1 MTSKSHD
8 LPLSHLRLKKTAY
21 ALVLAGLVSLGG
33 CSSSDT
39 PPAAAAAAA
48 AAVVSGNV
56 GSAAAAAGSASK
68 AAVIAGATISVGLY
82 TKTDVQVD
90 LQTQISNA
98 AGGYELTV
106 SDPEGKLADGG
117 YLVVTVQRDGFAD
130 YSNRID
136 FDTLPERLE
145 MPEATLSTVV
155 TSVTNVG
162 SVLTASASNGSFVMG
177 IMRMKDG
184 SRKAMAGSQYL
195 AAKAAG
201 GDPDL
206 EINIPSS
213 SLPGVDSVRGQM
225 QSFDSS
231 NATDARSFPGAYR
244 DTDGNSIVSLGFD
257 YMNLTDGDTGQN
269 LGQVAQAARAASG
282 LRKAAINWTNPSIV
296 TRYLPQ
302 GSASNLLQDACNDPD
317 KADIPIADTTSDC
330 AAMRKAYDDGSP
342 TRDNMMGDEARDG
355 FQVPIY
361 TYTPAN
367 GVWEL
372 FGIGTL
378 VKDYNGNA
386 SSMLTYSE
394 VPDSNTDGV
403 KNAADFRAYAATNQL
418 NVRIYVTNETFQR
431 QYWNLDYPLL
441 FSQPVTLCVQGKVT
455 RSDTDAAMAG
465 VYLSFSDNDRPQ
477 TFTYGSGATDA
488 DGNYKVSVVLQSE
501 ASDSATDR
509 TGTLSYYDSLGQS
522 NEQVDTDVNTSPN
535 CATQNISIT
544 PPALATVRGRVLD
557 RNGAPKPGE
566 WVWGQGGGRYFST
579 TTGTDGRFRAE
590 VRQQTAYSLSFGNS
604 GLSGGSFNANGT
616 VGGQE
621 STDTTTEVVLDD
633 LTTINRAPYAYGYPY
648 SSGMRL
654 KGAATTAMTRLYL
667 WGYDYDG
674 DFPVSWQVLNGATC
688 NEDGVF
694 SGGTAVAG
702 LNGQFTSNAYNT
714 TQDITLP
721 QGNHNLVLG
730 LTDSAGKQG
739 CSSLGAVNVWPALA
753 NRAPVVSW
761 LTADQGAYN
770 QGATM
775 TFTGYA
781 YDPDGDAITGAWTF
795 TPDMTSCTVTPDESG
810 LYPTI
815 TCTAPNADTPL
826 TARWTVSDG
835 ALSSS
840 RTIQVQVGT
849 PPSDLNV
856 TVR

>member
-1 MTSKSHD
+1 MKSTLHAQ
-8 LPLSHLRLKKTAY
+8 PLSHLRLKQTAR
-21 ALVLAGLVSLGG
+21 ALALAGLISLAGCGG
-33 CSSSDT
+33 DSDA
-39 PPAAAAAAA
+39 PAPAAAAS
-48 AAVVSGNV
+48 AAVVSGSV
-56 GSAAAAAGSASK
+56 GSAAAVAGSASK

-106 SDPEGKLADGG
+106 NDPEGKLADGG

-130 YSNRID
+130 YSSRID

-145 MPEATLSTVV
+145 MPEAALSTVV

-162 SVLTASASNGSFVMG
+162 GVLTASASNGSFVMG

-206 EINIPSS
+206 EINIPSN
-213 SLPGVDSVRGQM
+213 SLPGVESVRGQM

-231 NATDARSFPGAYR
+231 NATDARNFPGAYR
-244 DTDGNSIVSLGFD
+244 DTNGNSIVSLGFD

-282 LRKAAINWTNPSIV
+282 LRKAAINWTNPSVV
-296 TRYLPQ
+296 TRYLPT

-317 KADIPIADTTSDC
+317 KDDIPIADTTSDC

-342 TRDNMMGDEARDG
+342 TRDNMLGDEARDG

-361 TYTPAN
+361 TYTPAK

-386 SSMLTYSE
+386 NSMLKYSD

-403 KNAADFRAYAATNQL
+403 KNAVDFRAYAASHQL

-455 RSDTDAAMAG
+455 RGDTGAAMPG
-465 VYLSFSDNDRPQ
+465 MYMSFSDNDSPQ

-488 DGNYKVSVVLQSE
+488 DGNYKLSVVLQSE

-509 TGTLSYYDSLGQS
+509 TGSLSYYDSLGQS
-522 NEQVDTDVNTSPN
+522 SEQLAADVAASPN
-535 CATQNISIT
+535 CATKNITIT

-621 STDTTTEVVLDD
+621 NSDTTTEVVLND
-633 LTTINRAPYAYGYPY
+633 LTTINRVPYAYGYAY
-648 SSGMRL
+648 TNGMRL
-654 KGAATTAMTRLYL
+654 KGSATTAMTRLYL

-688 NEDGVF
+688 NEDGTF
-694 SGGTAVAG
+694 NGGTAVTG
-702 LNGQFTSNAYNT
+702 LNGQFTSNAYTT

-721 QGNHNLVLG
+721 LGNHNLVLG

-739 CSSLGAVNVWPALA
+739 CSSLGTVNVWPALA
-753 NRAPVVSW
+753 NRAPVVTW
-761 LTADQGAYN
+761 LTADQGAYD
-770 QGATM
+770 QGAMM
-775 TFTGYA
+775 TFTGSA
-781 YDPDGDAITGAWTF
+781 YDPDGDPITGAWTF
-795 TPDMTSCTVTPDESG
+795 TPDLASCTVAPDESG

-835 ALSSS
+835 TLSGS
-840 RTIQVQVGT
+840 RTIQVQVGA
-849 PPSDLNV
+849 PPSDLDV